1 MDKDKDKRLR
11 RPFKKELEARLMQF
25 TMDDF
30 LDLPKETP
38 QESPQE
44 TPQEI
49 QPAASHENTLR
60 TDNLQ
65 CYIDEGITSAR
76 AICER
81 LILEKVEED
90 GRFITGKPKI
100 YPRICRS
107 LDRMV
112 NMGTLE
118 LAEKINGA
126 EDRIYHKVSN

>member
-38 QESPQE
+38 KESPQE
-44 TPQEI
+44 M

-65 CYIDEGITSAR
+65 RYIEEGITSAR

-81 LILEKVEED
+81 LILERVERDE
-90 GRFITGKPKI
+90 RFITGKPKI
-100 YPRICRS
+100 YPRICSR

-112 NMGTLE
+112 NMGTME
-118 LAEKINGA
+118 LVETINGA
-126 EDRIYHKVSN
+126 EDRIYHKVIS